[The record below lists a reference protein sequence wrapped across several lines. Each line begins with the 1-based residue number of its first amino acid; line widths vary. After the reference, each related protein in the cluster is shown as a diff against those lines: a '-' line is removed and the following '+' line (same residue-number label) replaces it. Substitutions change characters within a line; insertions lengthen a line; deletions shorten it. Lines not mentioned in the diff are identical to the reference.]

1 MSSVSTSMLVAAATV
16 QRTRA
21 HVEAEDAAIAR
32 ACLAQCGG
40 AGSALLWLVDHA
52 FGRLV
57 LAWLE
62 RVLLPGLRAHYAWR
76 KRRIAQWA
84 RQACADGAAQVV
96 LLGAGYDGLGCM
108 LARRH
113 PGLRVFELD
122 REASIAIKRRALQAL
137 CLHPTGLYLRAT
149 DLARADPL
157 AALRS
162 GGDFDPKLPTLCI
175 AEGVL
180 MYLSQAQA
188 SALLSALAR
197 DLARPTV
204 VATAMDLRAGRPGFH
219 REHAWVRRWLARRG
233 EPFLWGCGRPELTAA
248 LSACGLQ
255 LQALADP
262 ADPVDPDPSPGEWLF
277 LARRP
282 DA

>member
-1 MSSVSTSMLVAAATV
+1 MSRVSTSMLVAAATL
-16 QRTRA
+16 QRARA
-21 HVEAEDAAIAR
+21 QPGAEDAAIAR
-32 ACLAQCGG
+32 ACLDQCGS
-40 AGSALLWLVDHA
+40 AGSVLLWLVDHA

-57 LAWLE
+57 LAMLE

-84 RQACADGAAQVV
+84 RQACADGVAQVL
-96 LLGAGYDGLGCM
+96 LLGSGYDGLGCA
-108 LARRH
+108 LAHQH

-137 CLHPTGLYLRAT
+137 CLHPTGLHLHAT

-188 SALLSALAR
+188 SALLSGIAR
-197 DLARPTV
+197 DLAQPTI
-204 VATAMDLRAGRPGFH
+204 VATAMDLREGRPGFH
-219 REHAWVRRWLARRG
+219 REHPSVRRWLRRRG
-233 EPFLWGCGRPELTAA
+233 EPFLWGGGRAELTAV
-248 LSACGLQ
+248 LSACGLR

-262 ADPVDPDPSPGEWLF
+262 TDPVDPDPSPGEWLF

>member
-1 MSSVSTSMLVAAATV
+1 MSRVSTSMLVAAATV
-16 QRTRA
+16 QRGRA
-21 HVEAEDAAIAR
+21 QPGTEEVAIAR

-40 AGSALLWLVDHA
+40 AGAVLLWLVDNA
-52 FGRLV
+52 FGRLA
-57 LAWLE
+57 LAMLE

-96 LLGAGYDGLGCM
+96 LLGAGYDGLACT
-108 LARRH
+108 LAREH

-122 REASIAIKRRALQAL
+122 REASIAIKRRALHQL
-137 CLHPTGLYLRAT
+137 CLHPSGLHLLAT
-149 DLARADPL
+149 DLSYADPL
-157 AALRS
+157 AALRRS
-162 GGDFDPKLPTLCI
+162 GAFDPKLPSLCI

-188 SALLSALAR
+188 SVLLSALAR
-197 DLARPTV
+197 DWAQPTI
-204 VATAMDLRAGRPGFH
+204 VATAMDLRDGRPCFH
-219 REHAWVRRWLARRG
+219 REHAWVRRWLRQRG
-233 EPFLWGCGRPELTAA
+233 EPFLWGCGRCELATV
-248 LSACGLQ
+248 LSACGLR
-255 LQALADP
+255 LQALAEP

-277 LARRP
+277 LARRL